1 MFNIASNFINSM
13 LEMEKYQPGYIII
26 YILCYALS
34 TFTFYIFFKRTLTL
48 KFKASYTILASII
61 LDIIMLLTTTNL
73 NIYSPYEWLYNIAF
87 FFLFSLIFFNGNFSK
102 KIVTVI
108 TFVCFNEITQY
119 VTIPFIFIAHYVDN
133 IYALRIV
140 LLHLSNMGSF
150 VLNFLVLNFISKH
163 LYIKNNFKN
172 IRYTIIFIIPNIFIT
187 LILCVYLTT
196 YYPLNK
202 EPPNY
207 LPGDIKMILI
217 SSLGL
222 VCSIITVFTLDK
234 LLEANFARERQLLL
248 NQQFNVQVEHCKKL
262 QTQFETSKS
271 FRHDIKNHLICV
283 KNLIS
288 NGDIED
294 AVLYIEKITNS
305 VENLSL
311 QISTHNPIADA
322 VISEKCSICMSNNI
336 EFNCLV
342 NIPQNSQLDPFDLCV
357 ILSNAL
363 DNSLEACKK
372 ITDAKI
378 LKYVHIKSSL
388 NKNFLLFEIENS
400 VQNYIDKTNLIT
412 NKDDSSN
419 HGLGL
424 LNIKNTAN
432 KYNGTINI
440 ETTNNK
446 FVLTVMLQI

>member
-1 MFNIASNFINSM
+1 
-13 LEMEKYQPGYIII
+13 MERYQPGYIIV
-26 YILCYALS
+26 YILCYTLS
-34 TFTFYIFFKRTLTL
+34 VFTFYIFFKRTLTL

-61 LDIIMLLTTTNL
+61 LDMIMLLTTTNL
-73 NIYSPYEWLYNIAF
+73 NIYSPYEWLYGIALF
-87 FFLFSLIFFNGNFSK
+87 FIFSLIFFNGNLSK
-102 KIVTVI
+102 KIVAVI

-119 VTIPFIFIAHYVDN
+119 ITIPFIFIAHYVN
-133 IYALRIV
+133 TIYALRIA
-140 LLHLSNMGSF
+140 LFHLSTISSF

-172 IRYTIIFIIPNIFIT
+172 IKYTIIFIIPNIFIT
-187 LILCVYLTT
+187 LILCIYLTT

-202 EPPNY
+202 EPPNS
-207 LPGDIKMILI
+207 LSGDIKMILI

-222 VCSIITVFTLDK
+222 VCSVITVFTLDK
-234 LLEANFARERQLLL
+234 LLEANFTRERELLL
-248 NQQFNVQVEHCKKL
+248 NQQFNVQVEHCKRL
-262 QTQFETSKS
+262 QSQFENAKS

-288 NGDIED
+288 NGDVKD
-294 AVLYIEKITNS
+294 AVLYIEKITSS

-311 QISTHNPIADA
+311 QVNTCNPIADA
-322 VISEKCSICMSNNI
+322 VISEKYSICMNNNI
-336 EFNCLV
+336 EFDCFV
-342 NIPQNSQLDPFDLCV
+342 NIPQKSQLDPFDLCV

-372 ITDAKI
+372 ITDTKT
-378 LKYVHIKSSL
+378 LKYIHIKSSL

-400 VQNYIDKTNLIT
+400 VQAYIDKTNLMT
-412 NKDDSSN
+412 NKVDSSN

-446 FVLTVMLQI
+446 FILTVMLQI